1 MSQYSIF
8 DKKTRTNIGKKKQ
21 LYIIEITR
29 RQEWNKK
36 YQIMSTVLD
45 YSNKTRKNSK
55 IMNKLCWMN
64 KTCWAYMKESAVI
77 QFSNWKIKWW
87 V

>member
-1 MSQYSIF
+1 MGLSQYSIF
-8 DKKTRTNIGKKKQ
+8 NKKTRTNIGKKKQ

-29 RQEWNKK
+29 RQKWNKK

-45 YSNKTRKNSK
+45 YSNKTWKNSK
-55 IMNKLCWMN
+55 IMNKI
-64 KTCWAYMKESAVI
+64 CWAYMKESAVI

>member
-8 DKKTRTNIGKKKQ
+8 DKKTRTNIGRNKQ

-36 YQIMSTVLD
+36 YQIMFIVSD
-45 YSNKTRKNSK
+45 YSNRTWKNSK
-55 IMNKLCWMN
+55 IMNEI
-64 KTCWAYMKESAVI
+64 CWADMKESAVM

-87 V
+87 E

>member
-21 LYIIEITR
+21 LYIIEITL

-36 YQIMSTVLD
+36 YQIKSIVPD
-45 YSNKTRKNSK
+45 CSNKT
-55 IMNKLCWMN
+55 
-64 KTCWAYMKESAVI
+64 
-77 QFSNWKIKWW
+77 
-87 V
+87 

>member
-1 MSQYSIF
+1 MSQYSLF

-36 YQIMSTVLD
+36 YQIMFIVSD
-45 YSNKTRKNSK
+45 YSNRTWKNSK
-55 IMNKLCWMN
+55 IMNEI
-64 KTCWAYMKESAVI
+64 CWADMKESAVM

-87 V
+87 E